1 MYEGDEK
8 VEYLSGWFL
17 QFFAYYKDGDKV
29 ESEKIRVE
37 NFSELANQMLIVPFT
52 IKDLVHN
59 ETYLMKYE
67 VGFVGCE
74 KNEKN
79 EVYSVQGWL
88 VSPSTKEERES
99 IL

>member
-37 NFSELANQMLIVPFT
+37 NFIELAN
-52 IKDLVHN
+52 K
-59 ETYLMKYE
+59 
-67 VGFVGCE
+67 C
-74 KNEKN
+74 
-79 EVYSVQGWL
+79 
-88 VSPSTKEERES
+88 
-99 IL
+99 